1 MRFSG
6 EGVGEAKTEALIP
19 GTQNK
24 QCYQELCLSSSLK
37 SCLGCGEGA
46 GSLSPYS
53 RFLVWI
59 SVEQVTS

>member
-1 MRFSG
+1 MCFSG

-37 SCLGCGEGA
+37 SCLEGGEGA

-53 RFLVWI
+53 RPP
-59 SVEQVTS
+59 